1 MSYDKVVIRKMLKD
15 LEELGEKKFF
25 KEIMKEFNINKK
37 IMLYYSKSRYIPV
50 ATLPR
55 FNLIVSSKRGFISFY
70 YNFYAFMHMRG
81 TILPLVKDTMIFVAR
96 CVLSH
101 EIGHIL
107 DESLPQ
113 NRKEHSGL
121 IVNLTEKI
129 IHHNIDIQNE
139 TESKTQLPI
148 EVDNIIIQLKRNL
161 IERETKA
168 WDIGKQIIK
177 FNNNNEEKLFYKMKE
192 YALATYNYGDL
203 ATIVRDNN
211 LETTI
216 KFKKLLQ
223 GL

>member
-1 MSYDKVVIRKMLKD
+1 MSHEKVVIRKMLRD
-15 LEELGEKKFF
+15 LEELGEKKLF
-25 KEIMKEFNINKK
+25 KEIMKEFNVNKK
-37 IMLYYSKSRYIPV
+37 VRLYYSKKRYIPV

-81 TILPLVKDTMIFVAR
+81 TILPLVKETMVFVAK

-107 DESLPQ
+107 DEDLPN
-113 NRKEHSGL
+113 NRKDHTNL
-121 IVNLTEKI
+121 LVKLTENI
-129 IHHNIDIQNE
+129 IHHNIDIQRE
-139 TESKTQLPI
+139 TEFKSQLPI
-148 EVDNIIIQLKRNL
+148 EIENIIIQLKRNL

-168 WDIGKQIIK
+168 WDIGKQIMSFK
-177 FNNNNEEKLFYKMKE
+177 DNYEENLFYKMKE

-203 ATIVRDNN
+203 STIIRDNN
-211 LETTI
+211 LDVTI